1 MKKIS
6 LFTTMMLFVVFVF
19 GQFQLGH
26 RVVTFKDPA
35 RSNRSVETHIYYPAA
50 TAGDDVPIASGTF
63 PVVVFGHGF
72 IMGNPAL
79 YTYLWEGIATKG
91 YIMAFP
97 TTENGSVIPPPNHLE
112 FGKDLAFLVDTI
124 IASNNVASS
133 FLNGK
138 VANKAALMGHSMG
151 GKSAWIATKLTTKA
165 TTIFTIGAA
174 ISNPPIGTA
183 INVLG
188 DYAKFTSI
196 PAVSMAA
203 EFDCVAAP
211 ADNQKKL
218 YDTCASQCK
227 YYIVIKGGGHC
238 FFASQAGSG
247 LMSCESGEGSCEP
260 FTITREQQNEY
271 TINFLSLWL
280 SYQLKNNAADGVA
293 FKALVATSNLITET
307 HNCSGSS
314 VGISEQVNNAKVEIF
329 PNPSMGSFNL
339 FVGNV
344 NHRKVEVKIF
354 SLSGKV
360 VFSNIY
366 NAGLNNTYI
375 INTEDFNKGIYFIE
389 INADGNQY
397 VKKLIIE

>member
-1 MKKIS
+1 
-6 LFTTMMLFVVFVF
+6 MMLLIFAF

-35 RSNRSVETHIYYPAA
+35 RSNRSIETHMYYPAA
-50 TAGDDVPIASGTF
+50 TAGDDVPVASGTF

-97 TTENGSVIPPPNHLE
+97 TTENGSVFPPPSHLE

-124 IASNNVASS
+124 LASNTVSSS
-133 FLNGK
+133 FLFGK
-138 VANKAALMGHSMG
+138 VTNKAALMGHSMG
-151 GKSAWIATKLTTKA
+151 GKAAWIATKLTTKA
-165 TTIFTIGAA
+165 STIFTIGAA

-183 INVLG
+183 VDVLG
-188 DYAKFTSI
+188 EYAKFTTI

-247 LMSCESGEGSCEP
+247 LMSCESGESSCET
-260 FTITREQQNEY
+260 FTITREEQNQY
-271 TINFLSLWL
+271 VINFLAPWL
-280 SYQLKNNAADGVA
+280 SYQLKNNAADGIA
-293 FKALVATSNLITET
+293 FRGLVASSNLITET
-307 HNCSGSS
+307 HNCPTSG
-314 VGISEQVNNAKVEIF
+314 VGISEQVNQTNVEIF
-329 PNPSMGSFNL
+329 PNPSNGSFNL
-339 FVGNV
+339 YVGNV
-344 NHRKVEVKIF
+344 NHRKVEVKIYNTT
-354 SLSGKV
+354 GKV
-360 VFSNIY
+360 VFSNLY
-366 NAGLNNTYI
+366 NAGINNTYL
-375 INTEDFNKGIYFIE
+375 INTENFNKGIYVIQ
-389 INADGNQY
+389 INADEKQF
-397 VKKLIIE
+397 VKKIIVE